1 MHRTEVTDR
10 VRRSTRRGRR
20 RRASVAVAFVA
31 ALAVIGAG
39 CAPPSPPAGGGG
51 IDVEL
56 GPLTV
61 PLPPIE
67 LRAPA
72 TNIPLGLCSIA
83 YRPPGVLI
91 RGATVTIPRVRVD
104 PAQPIITVPNLS
116 VKIPQLRVPLSTI
129 TLRCGLLSIPTQVDL
144 IVPST
149 VLVKAATL
157 DLNRRTITLTNPT
170 FTLDGAGLGVLGLD
184 LIVPLPPIVNVPLPT
199 TAIAF

>member
-1 MHRTEVTDR
+1 M
-10 VRRSTRRGRR
+10 
-20 RRASVAVAFVA
+20 VAFLA
-31 ALAVIGAG
+31 ALAVVGSG
-39 CAPPSPPAGGGG
+39 CAPPSPPADGGG

-104 PAQPIITVPNLS
+104 PSQPIITVPNLS
-116 VKIPQLRVPLSTI
+116 VRIPQLRIPLSTI
-129 TLRCGLLSIPTQVDL
+129 TLRCGLLAIPTQVDL

-149 VLVKAATL
+149 VLVRAATL

-184 LIVPLPPIVNVPLPT
+184 LIVPLPPIVEVPLPT